1 MRRASSRVF
10 GLVVRGAVGLAVAGA
25 LTAAAVVAATL
36 APAEADKIT
45 SRATAPIQVSP
56 TPAKFVS
63 D

>member
-1 MRRASSRVF
+1 MRRVSSRVV
-10 GLVVRGAVGLAVAGA
+10 GLIFRGAVGLAVAGA

-45 SRATAPIQVSP
+45 SRAAAPVQVS
-56 TPAKFVS
+56 TSAAVIA